1 MAVTLVMGAIGAKV
15 TAHIIAAKG
24 IHTLGFLVDPSM
36 GTIGVKEVSSMVT
49 KAQLF
54 AGGIVIGVGGFMG
67 TISGILRQ
75 LGLREEAMR
84 RWKDVFWGTAMALS
98 GPALVFL
105 LATIIRFV
113 IAGIGVVA

>member
-1 MAVTLVMGAIGAKV
+1 MAVTLVMGVIGAKM
-15 TAHIIAAKG
+15 TAHVVAAKG
-24 IHTLGFLVDPSM
+24 IHTLGFLLDPSV
-36 GTIGVKEVSSMVT
+36 GTVGVKEISSMVT

-54 AGGIVIGVGGFMG
+54 AGGIVVGVGGLMG
-67 TISGILRQ
+67 TIAGILRQ

-105 LATIIRFV
+105 LATIIRFL
-113 IAGIGVVA
+113 IAGIGVIT